1 MSSYQGFL
9 SYVHKDDDA
18 EQGRI
23 SQLAKDIA
31 SQYEMLTGE
40 EIELF
45 LDREDLQWGDN
56 WQNKIDENLASVA
69 FFIPVITPRYFT
81 RPECRRELQFFA
93 RRADQ
98 LGIKELVLPLH
109 YVHTPL
115 LEDNSN
121 QDDLVELV
129 RKFQWEDWR
138 EIRFMDSNSELY
150 RRRVA
155 DLASRLVE
163 ANRAAEISTEIS
175 RISTIED
182 EFEDDEYGSVDLM
195 AMAEETLPFW
205 QETINSIGIEIHRIG
220 GMLHEATA
228 EVKSKNTYASRV
240 VVASRLARKLNDPVE
255 SILNLSNDFS
265 SQLNDINSGLREI
278 IRQLASEVKDNPEN
292 QRNACI
298 FFGQIEAV
306 TLAARESFGNVQD
319 MIAAMS
325 PLEKKSRDLRPVI
338 RRLTKGLTILSE
350 ARGVMDDWVILIDS
364 SGIDCLQEPEGFG
377 ETWDSLS
384 HYGAEKAQLVARE
397 RGLDWKVM
405 PELEREVF
413 IDDLVHED

>member
-155 DLASRLVE
+155 DLASRLV
-163 ANRAAEISTEIS
+163 S
-175 RISTIED
+175 
-182 EFEDDEYGSVDLM
+182 
-195 AMAEETLPFW
+195 
-205 QETINSIGIEIHRIG
+205 
-220 GMLHEATA
+220 
-228 EVKSKNTYASRV
+228 
-240 VVASRLARKLNDPVE
+240 
-255 SILNLSNDFS
+255 
-265 SQLNDINSGLREI
+265 
-278 IRQLASEVKDNPEN
+278 
-292 QRNACI
+292 C
-298 FFGQIEAV
+298 
-306 TLAARESFGNVQD
+306 
-319 MIAAMS
+319 
-325 PLEKKSRDLRPVI
+325 
-338 RRLTKGLTILSE
+338 
-350 ARGVMDDWVILIDS
+350 
-364 SGIDCLQEPEGFG
+364 
-377 ETWDSLS
+377 
-384 HYGAEKAQLVARE
+384 
-397 RGLDWKVM
+397 
-405 PELEREVF
+405 
-413 IDDLVHED
+413 

>member
-265 SQLNDINSGLREI
+265 SQLNDINSGLRET

-364 SGIDCLQEPEGFG
+364 SGIDCLQEPEGLG